1 VFEDV
6 VDLWKEYTTKHAQ
19 GWALDDQRQDRSAEV
34 RERLVQIDI
43 VLDYLKT
50 ALGRFFGDPAKAQR
64 KLKWMIEAKARLDA
78 GEITS
83 EQYYA
88 ELSTP
93 ESPEQLRT
101 LVRAS
106 DEVRLF
112 TEMFYFVAWRLKEA
126 FTTGGPSKFHGFD
139 NFNPRGVNFVRNHL
153 LEHPDRFGGN
163 FRQHVVITH
172 AGPVLKSSTMVI
184 RTETGRTEP
193 DSESVDRG
201 LFVNA
206 QEFHEELLGR
216 LRSALS

>member
-19 GWALDDQRQDRSAEV
+19 GWALDDQRQDLSAKV

-50 ALGRFFGDPAKAQR
+50 ALGRFFGDPAEAQL
-64 KLKWMIEAKARLDA
+64 KLQWMIEAKARLDA

-93 ESPEQLRT
+93 ESPEQLPA

-106 DEVRLF
+106 EEVRLF
-112 TEMFYFVAWRLKEA
+112 TEMFYFAAWRLKE
-126 FTTGGPSKFHGFD
+126 GS
-139 NFNPRGVNFVRNHL
+139 R
-153 LEHPDRFGGN
+153 
-163 FRQHVVITH
+163 
-172 AGPVLKSSTMVI
+172 PV
-184 RTETGRTEP
+184 
-193 DSESVDRG
+193 D
-201 LFVNA
+201 
-206 QEFHEELLGR
+206 
-216 LRSALS
+216 LRSFTDSTTSILAA